1 MTHQKQDAILH
12 IAIREAIRTRNFA
25 LLAAVM
31 AEMEAG

>member
-1 MTHQKQDAILH
+1 MIPAKLL
-12 IAIREAIRTRNFA
+12 IAIREAIRTGNVA

>member
-1 MTHQKQDAILH
+1 MTIPAKLL

-31 AEMEAG
+31 AEMEA